1 MGCCHRVSV
10 GIASLFVVVVVV
22 TRLRVLTIEEV
33 WCGMR
38 RRLDGARSEERGVS
52 RGVRCESRGGE
63 WRQRVPED
71 GRYGTCNAVA
81 WLATKSL

>member
-1 MGCCHRVSV
+1 VRCEERGVS
-10 GIASLFVVVVVV
+10 
-22 TRLRVLTIEEV
+22 
-33 WCGMR
+33 
-38 RRLDGARSEERGVS
+38 RGVS